1 MSNLER
7 DLNLFE
13 AHIHTVNYRNL
24 RRLDWTFV
32 ALTLVLAIIGVCT
45 LYSASQSASGD
56 FPLYKKFYF
65 KQGAFLGLG
74 IALALLIACVDYR
87 ALLTMAPGMYAL
99 AIVLL
104 VAVPLIGTTAMGGQH
119 WLRIGEWGLQ
129 PSELSKIALIYM
141 LSWYLSRVQG
151 KLHRLLYFLLA
162 FVITGVLLLLIL
174 IQGDLG
180 TALVVAP
187 IVFVMLFAAGCRRLH
202 LIFVIAVGLI
212 AAPVLYFNLDNLPL
226 KDHQRTRVVSFFN
239 PEADPEYATNT
250 GYQIEQTKIA
260 VGSGQMWG
268 KGFGKG
274 TQTHMRFLPVYHTD
288 FIFALYAEEMGF
300 IGGAILIGLY
310 GLFLMRGLAL
320 ARDCPDLAGS
330 LLVVGSLSI
339 VAFHV
344 LVNIA
349 ITLNLL
355 PVTGLPL
362 PFLSYGGS
370 FYLTTMMCVGTIL
383 SVHVRKGF
391 FA

>member
-1 MSNLER
+1 MSNIER
-7 DLNLFE
+7 DLNLLE
-13 AHIHTVNYRNL
+13 AHIHTFNYRNL
-24 RRLDWTFV
+24 RRLDWV
-32 ALTLVLAIIGVCT
+32 LVILTLALAMIGLCT

-56 FPLYKKFYF
+56 LSFF
-65 KQGAFLGLG
+65 KMYYVKQTLFFVLGVA
-74 IALALLIACVDYR
+74 IALSIACVDYR
-87 ALLTMAPGMYAL
+87 ALVSVASIMYGV
-99 AIVLL
+99 AILL
-104 VAVPLIGTTAMGGQH
+104 LIAVPIIGTTAMGGQH

-141 LSWYLSRVQG
+141 LSWYLTRVQG
-151 KLHRLLYFLLA
+151 RLHRLPFFLLA
-162 FVITGVLLLLIL
+162 FIITGVLLLLIL
-174 IQGDLG
+174 VQGDLG

-187 IVFVMLFAAGCRRLH
+187 IVFVMLFAAGCRRVH
-202 LIFVIAVGLI
+202 LLAIVAAGLI

-226 KDHQRTRVVSFFN
+226 KDHQKTRIVSFFN
-239 PEADPEYATNT
+239 PEADPEYATSS

-300 IGGAILIGLY
+300 VGGVILIGLY
-310 GLFLMRGLAL
+310 GLFLLRGLAL
-320 ARDCPDLAGS
+320 ARACPDLAGS
-330 LLVVGSLSI
+330 LLVVGSVSV

>member
-1 MSNLER
+1 MSNFER
-7 DLNLFE
+7 DLNLLE
-13 AHIHTVNYRNL
+13 AHIHTFNYRNL
-24 RRLDWTFV
+24 RRLDWTLVF
-32 ALTLVLAIIGVCT
+32 LTLALAIMGLCT

-56 FPLYKKFYF
+56 IPFHKMFYV
-65 KQGAFLGLG
+65 KQTLFFAIGVT
-74 IALALLIACVDYR
+74 IALLIACVDYR
-87 ALLTMAPGMYAL
+87 ALISMAPIMYGF
-99 AIVLL
+99 AILL
-104 VAVPLIGTTAMGGQH
+104 LIAVPIIGTTAMGGQH

-141 LSWYLSRVQG
+141 LSWYLTRAQG
-151 KLHRLLYFLLA
+151 RLHRLPYFLLA

-174 IQGDLG
+174 VQGDLG

-187 IVFVMLFAAGCRRLH
+187 IVFVMLFAAGCRRVH
-202 LIFVIAVGLI
+202 LFAIIAAGLI

-226 KDHQRTRVVSFFN
+226 KDHQKTRIVSFFH

-300 IGGAILIGLY
+300 VGGVILIGLY
-310 GLFLMRGLAL
+310 GLFLLRGLAL
-320 ARDCPDLAGS
+320 ARACPDLAGS
-330 LLVVGSLSI
+330 LLVVGSVSV

>member
-32 ALTLVLAIIGVCT
+32 VLTLVLAFIGLCT

-56 FPLYKKFYF
+56 QPFYEMYYV
-65 KQGAFLGLG
+65 KQSLFALFG
-74 IALALLIACVDYR
+74 IVVALLIACVDYR
-87 ALLTMAPGMYAL
+87 AFMTFAPMAYGA

-104 VAVPLIGTTAMGGQH
+104 ALVPVIGVEAMGGQH
-119 WLRIGEWGLQ
+119 WIPLGPFRLQ
-129 PSELSKIALIYM
+129 PSELSKIALVYM
-141 LSWYLSRVQG
+141 LSWYLARVQG
-151 KLHRLLYFLLA
+151 QLHRLLYFVVP
-162 FVITGVLLLLIL
+162 FVISGVLLLLIL
-174 IQGDLG
+174 VQGDLG
-180 TALVVAP
+180 TAIVAAP
-187 IVFVMLFAAGCRRLH
+187 IVFVMLFVAGCRRLY
-202 LIFVIAVGLI
+202 LAVILGAGLI

-226 KDHQRTRVVSFFN
+226 KEHQKIRVVSFFN

-330 LLVVGSLSI
+330 LLVVGSLSV

>member
-1 MSNLER
+1 
-7 DLNLFE
+7 
-13 AHIHTVNYRNL
+13 
-24 RRLDWTFV
+24 
-32 ALTLVLAIIGVCT
+32 
-45 LYSASQSASGD
+45 
-56 FPLYKKFYF
+56 
-65 KQGAFLGLG
+65 
-74 IALALLIACVDYR
+74 
-87 ALLTMAPGMYAL
+87 
-99 AIVLL
+99 
-104 VAVPLIGTTAMGGQH
+104 
-119 WLRIGEWGLQ
+119 
-129 PSELSKIALIYM
+129 
-141 LSWYLSRVQG
+141 
-151 KLHRLLYFLLA
+151 
-162 FVITGVLLLLIL
+162 
-174 IQGDLG
+174 
-180 TALVVAP
+180 
-187 IVFVMLFAAGCRRLH
+187 MLFVAGCRRLY
-202 LIFVIAVGLI
+202 LAVILGAGLI

-226 KDHQRTRVVSFFN
+226 KEHQKIRVVSFFN

-330 LLVVGSLSI
+330 LLVVGSLSV

>member
-1 MSNLER
+1 MTSLER
-7 DLNLFE
+7 DLNLLE
-13 AHIHTVNYRNL
+13 AHIHTFNYRNL
-24 RRLDWTFV
+24 RRLDWTLVFFTF
-32 ALTLVLAIIGVCT
+32 ALAALGLCT

-56 FPLYKKFYF
+56 QPFYEMYYV
-65 KQGAFLGLG
+65 KQSLFVFVG
-74 IALALLIACVDYR
+74 IAMALLIACVDYR
-87 ALLTMAPGMYAL
+87 AFVTFAPIAYGVAIILLAL
-99 AIVLL
+99 
-104 VAVPLIGTTAMGGQH
+104 VPIIGVEAMGGQH
-119 WLRIGEWGLQ
+119 WIPLGPFRLQ
-129 PSELSKIALIYM
+129 PSELSKIALVYM
-141 LSWYLSRVQG
+141 LSWYLAHVQG
-151 KLHRLLYFLLA
+151 QLHRLLF
-162 FVITGVLLLLIL
+162 FIIPFIISGVLLLLIL
-174 IQGDLG
+174 VQGDLG
-180 TALVVAP
+180 TAIVAAP
-187 IVFVMLFAAGCRRLH
+187 IVFVMLFAAGCRKLH
-202 LIFVIAVGLI
+202 IFAVIAAGLI

-226 KDHQRTRVVSFFN
+226 KEHQKIRVVSFFN
-239 PEADPEYATNT
+239 PEADPEYASNS

-310 GLFLMRGLAL
+310 GLFLLRGLAL
-320 ARDCPDLAGS
+320 ARDCPDIAGS
-330 LLVVGSLSI
+330 LLVVGSVSVI
-339 VAFHV
+339 AFHI

-362 PFLSYGGS
+362 PFMSYGGS